1 LKTPDF
7 EKAKRLAAELLA
19 AQDSRLLEKIVLPV
33 KDLCFNGKDIRFT
46 TFDKY
51 KAITGFD
58 IAETVE
64 GETESVLVR
73 RGKTYVILVSDS
85 VSGSRLNWD
94 YAHELGHIYMGH
106 TKDDRDSEVE
116 ANFFAAQ
123 LLMPEYS
130 VYRLQQVLGRLE
142 PLDLEL
148 VFGVNNA
155 EARKR
160 CNTFARKTS
169 VNSGRTHLKIYEMQ
183 KGKIDKYADQ
193 IMHDELIIFNG

>member
-1 LKTPDF
+1 
-7 EKAKRLAAELLA
+7 
-19 AQDSRLLEKIVLPV
+19 
-33 KDLCFNGKDIRFT
+33 
-46 TFDKY
+46 
-51 KAITGFD
+51 
-58 IAETVE
+58 
-64 GETESVLVR
+64 
-73 RGKTYVILVSDS
+73 
-85 VSGSRLNWD
+85 
-94 YAHELGHIYMGH
+94 
-106 TKDDRDSEVE
+106 
-116 ANFFAAQ
+116 
-123 LLMPEYS
+123 MPEYS